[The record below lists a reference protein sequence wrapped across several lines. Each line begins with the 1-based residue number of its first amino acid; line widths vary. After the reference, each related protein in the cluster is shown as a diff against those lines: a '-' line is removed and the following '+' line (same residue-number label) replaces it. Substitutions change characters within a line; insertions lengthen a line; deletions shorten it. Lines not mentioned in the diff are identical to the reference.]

1 MNHEGL
7 NVVVVCRAYG
17 HWLLGFEGEAIK
29 RMIVMIFPSN
39 EECEKKAK
47 DIRSYNL
54 PMNEDKMN

>member
-39 EECEKKAK
+39 EECEKK
-47 DIRSYNL
+47 S
-54 PMNEDKMN
+54 